1 MILWFT
7 VGFFVWLSCVLLMLA
22 IIKGGHR
29 VRASE
34 YEQKLNYIS
43 MINTKNR
50 KKESKK
56 KGEEKTNKD
65 RRITDRR
72 ITDRRITEGII
83 TDRRIMEGV
92 LVIKRLK
99 QRRCGQRRNMEGLG
113 WQERPSMN

>member
-29 VRASE
+29 VRGSE
-34 YEQKLNYIS
+34 YEQKLYHIS

-72 ITDRRITEGII
+72 IMDRRITEG
-83 TDRRIMEGV
+83 V
-92 LVIKRLK
+92 LIIKRFK
-99 QRRCGQRRNMEGLG
+99 QRRLEQRRCRQRRNMEGFG